1 MDNRVRK
8 VVKGLILVAF
18 LTLGMK
24 KGFSMEFKVNSSMEK
39 LNGGFK
45 KSEVVISED
54 KIEGKI
60 DLRSLWSSKPK
71 KNEDLLE
78 YFDVEDHPVGT
89 FKVNKKGNKLVGTG
103 NLKGEIFELKGEISN
118 GEARIKLS
126 LKKLIGG
133 FKANFIDKKD
143 NVEMIIKLKK

>member
-1 MDNRVRK
+1 MDNRVKR

-18 LTLGMK
+18 LTLGMN
-24 KGFSMEFKVNSSMEK
+24 KGFSMEFKLNSSMEK

-45 KSEVVISED
+45 KSEVVVSKD

-60 DLRSLWSSKPK
+60 DLKSLWSSKPN

-89 FKVNKKGNKLVGTG
+89 FKVNKKGDKLEGTG
-103 NLKGEIFELKGEISN
+103 NLKGEKFELKGEIK
-118 GEARIKLS
+118 GGKARIRLS
-126 LKKLIGG
+126 LKKLVGG
-133 FKANFIDKKD
+133 FKSNFIDAKD
-143 NVEMIIKLKK
+143 NVEMIINLNK

>member
-1 MDNRVRK
+1 MDNRVK
-8 VVKGLILVAF
+8 LVVKGLILIAF
-18 LTLGMK
+18 MTLAMN
-24 KGFSMEFKVNSSMEK
+24 KGFSMEFKLNSSMEK

-45 KSEVVISED
+45 KSEVVITD
-54 KIEGKI
+54 KKIEGKI
-60 DLRSLWSSKPK
+60 DLKSLWSSKPK

-89 FKVNKKGNKLVGTG
+89 FKVIKKGNKLVGTG
-103 NLKGEIFELKGEISN
+103 NLKGEKFQLKGEISN
-118 GEARIKLS
+118 GEARIRLS

-143 NVEMIIKLKK
+143 NVEMIIKLNK